1 MSKITSMMAAA
12 KQRGDFETVCKH
24 YGCSDEEISEMRE
37 IAKHDRQ
44 SAIECFVL
52 SGRPN
57 SQKGRS
63 MKFDDKAR
71 FLGIAAQ
78 RQNRSRSAQS
88 LSTLYGVSATQ
99 AEQYQSTNWSMH

>member
-44 SAIECFVL
+44 SAIDCFAYLADQIRRKV
-52 SGRPN
+52 
-57 SQKGRS
+57 
-63 MKFDDKAR
+63 
-71 FLGIAAQ
+71 AA
-78 RQNRSRSAQS
+78 
-88 LSTLYGVSATQ
+88 
-99 AEQYQSTNWSMH
+99 

>member
-44 SAIECFVL
+44 SAIECFAYLADQIRRKV
-52 SGRPN
+52 
-57 SQKGRS
+57 
-63 MKFDDKAR
+63 
-71 FLGIAAQ
+71 AA
-78 RQNRSRSAQS
+78 
-88 LSTLYGVSATQ
+88 
-99 AEQYQSTNWSMH
+99 